1 MTGWIRLRQLAI
13 ITGDLE
19 AAVAPLLD
27 VFGLSEGF
35 RDPHLLPH
43 FGLVNCVVPVG
54 DQFIEIC
61 ATAREGT
68 QGERFLKR
76 RGEGGYMVI
85 LQADPHAAFRARM
98 DDLKIRV
105 IAEQAKPA
113 YHMVQ
118 LHPRDT
124 GGPMLEV
131 DWHEGGDT
139 PERPWSHAVGH
150 DWRKGIRTG
159 RVQAIAGAE
168 IQSEDPAGLAA
179 RWSEILGRPSRA
191 GKDGAHHIAIDESEL
206 RFVPVTDGRGEGLG
220 GIDIRS
226 SQKGQVL
233 AAARKRD
240 LPVKGNTINLL
251 GIRFNLV

>member
-1 MTGWIRLRQLAI
+1 MTGWIRLRQLAV

-27 VFGLSEGF
+27 IFGLAEGF

-85 LQADPHAAFRARM
+85 LQADPHAAFRSRV
-98 DDLKIRV
+98 DELKVRV

-150 DWRKGIRTG
+150 DWRKGIRTE
-159 RVQAIAGAE
+159 RVQSIAAAE

-179 RWSEILGRPSRA
+179 RWSEILGRPSRP
-191 GKDGAHHIAIDESEL
+191 GNGGTHRIALDESEL

-226 SQKGQVL
+226 SQKDQVL
-233 AAARKRD
+233 AAARKRG
-240 LPVKGNTINLL
+240 LPIAGNTINLI

>member
-1 MTGWIRLRQLAI
+1 MTGFIRLRQLAI

-19 AAVAPLLD
+19 AAVEPLLD
-27 VFGLSEGF
+27 VFGLGDGY
-35 RDPHLLPH
+35 RDPHLLPA
-43 FGLVNCVVPVG
+43 FGLENCVVPVG

-85 LQADPHAAFRARM
+85 LQADPHAEFRKRV
-98 DDLKIRV
+98 DDLKVRV
-105 IAEQAKPA
+105 IAEQAKSA

-131 DWHEGGDT
+131 DWHQGGDT
-139 PERPWSHAVGH
+139 PERPWSHAVGN
-150 DWRKGIRTG
+150 DWRKYIKTD
-159 RVQAIAGAE
+159 RVQSIAAAE
-168 IQSEDPAGLAA
+168 IQADDPAALAA
-179 RWSEILGRPSRA
+179 RWAEILGCPARPGR
-191 GKDGAHHIAIDESEL
+191 DGAHHIAIDESEL
-206 RFVPVTDGRGEGLG
+206 RFVPIADGRSEGLG
-220 GIDIRS
+220 GIDIRTNR
-226 SQKGQVL
+226 KDEVL

-240 LPVKGNTINLL
+240 LPVKGDTISLL
-251 GIRFNLV
+251 GIRFTLV

>member
-1 MTGWIRLRQLAI
+1 MSGWIRLRQLAV

-19 AAVAPLLD
+19 KAVAPMLD
-27 VFGLSEGF
+27 VFGLAEGF
-35 RDPHLLPH
+35 RDPHLLPA
-43 FGLVNCVVPVG
+43 FGLVNCVIPVG

-68 QGERFLKR
+68 QGQRFLQR

-85 LQADPHAAFRARM
+85 LQADPHEAFRKRV

-105 IAEQAKPA
+105 IAEQAKEA

-150 DWRKGIRTG
+150 DWRKGIKTD
-159 RVQAIAGAE
+159 RVQSIAAAE
-168 IQSEDPAGLAA
+168 IQADDPAALAA
-179 RWSEILGRPSRA
+179 RWSEILGRPSRP
-191 GKDGAHHIAIDESEL
+191 GKDGAHVIALDESEL
-206 RFVPVTDGRGEGLG
+206 RIVPITDGRSEGLG

-226 SQKGQVL
+226 DHKDAVL

-240 LPVKGNTINLL
+240 LPVQGNTISLL
-251 GIRFNLV
+251 GIRFTLV

>member
-85 LQADPHAAFRARM
+85 LQADPHAAFRSRV
-98 DDLKIRV
+98 DELKVRV

-139 PERPWSHAVGH
+139 PERPWSHAG
-150 DWRKGIRTG
+150 RKGIRTE
-159 RVQAIAGAE
+159 RVQSIAAAE

-179 RWSEILGRPSRA
+179 RWSEILGRPSRP
-191 GKDGAHHIAIDESEL
+191 GNGGTHRIALDESEL

-226 SQKGQVL
+226 SQKDQVL
-233 AAARKRD
+233 AAARKRG
-240 LPVKGNTINLL
+240 LPIAGNTINLI